1 MPTAASQP
9 RQLERG
15 EISRH
20 MRPPFPLPGSPCDR
34 CQSITKSRGAGRC
47 CAAPRWRG
55 KFGAIKKGGSE
66 ESPRCLQ
73 QVARL
78 LMLAAPSKVHGIG
91 KGTSTN
97 QHCGNPCS
105 GHKNLLEI
113 YTLPASVPSPIAIAH
128 KLFWYSPIRIEP
140 ALIFSSQSAILFI
153 QPSGK

>member
-1 MPTAASQP
+1 MESGRARTPVW
-9 RQLERG
+9 
-15 EISRH
+15 SRARNLVS
-20 MRPPFPLPGSPCDR
+20 MMQSPATGNQYKNWPLLPGM
-34 CQSITKSRGAGRC
+34 
-47 CAAPRWRG
+47 
-55 KFGAIKKGGSE
+55 KKGGPE
-66 ESPRCLQ
+66 GSPRCLQ

-153 QPSGK
+153 QPSST